1 MKKSI
6 TILAAITTATVFA
19 AEATDTN
26 PSKTT
31 KSWTH
36 FAGAG
41 YAAPVTEYQVD
52 GNEIWLASGG
62 LNLTYMGIGK
72 SGFAVKADMTAGLTV
87 TDNIHLK
94 KDDDGI
100 VGSYV
105 AGELGL
111 GYGFLN
117 TPKWTVAAFA
127 TIGFEVGSFEGDEDT
142 YEHPELGESD
152 WTHSVT
158 VGALTVGG
166 DLMVRRAIGNHLGLF
181 ASVGGRWVPTAACL
195 VNDKYDNDDYS
206 RTDTVKSQKSKDGF
220 SVVPTVGAMWR
231 F

>member
-6 TILAAITTATVFA
+6 TILAAIATATVFA

-36 FAGAG
+36 FASVG
-41 YAAPVTEYQVD
+41 YTAPVSEYKVD
-52 GNEIWLASGG
+52 GKDIWLASGG
-62 LNLTYMGIGK
+62 LNLAYMGIGK
-72 SGFAVKADMTAGLTV
+72 SGFAVKADMSAGATY

-142 YEHPELGESD
+142 YEHPELGESNS
-152 WTHSVT
+152 THSVT
-158 VGALTVGG
+158 VGALTLGG

-195 VNDKYDNDDYS
+195 VYDKYDNDDYS

>member
-41 YAAPVTEYQVD
+41 YAAPVSEYKVD
-52 GNEIWLASGG
+52 GKDIWLASGG
-62 LNLTYMGIGK
+62 LNLSYVGIGK
-72 SGFAVKADMTAGLTV
+72 SGLAVKADVTAGVTY
-87 TDNIHLK
+87 TDNVHLE

-100 VGSYV
+100 AGSYV

-127 TIGFEVGSFEGDEDT
+127 TIGFEVGSFEGDEKT

-158 VGALTVGG
+158 VGALTMGG
-166 DLMVRRAIGNHLGLF
+166 DLMVRRALGNHLGLF
-181 ASVGGRWVPTAACL
+181 ASVGGRWVPVAACL